1 MQYINNYGRFQD
13 LILLFKIP
21 MGTGRISLKFIDIL
35 GMHPEK
41 GLPALVCTQLTFYK
55 VNKQMNSNTNTDTTA
70 IASASFHISHHTVLR
85 VEMIF
90 G

>member
-1 MQYINNYGRFQD
+1 MEHFKT
-13 LILLFKIP
+13 LFCSSKFP
-21 MGTGRISLKFIDIL
+21 WAQERISLKFIDIL
-35 GMHPEK
+35 SMHPEK
-41 GLPALVCTQLTFYK
+41 GLPALICTRLTFYK
-55 VNKQMNSNTNTDTTA
+55 VNKQMNNNTNTDTTA